1 MVHALSLLWHSVN
14 MRRTTSDND
23 KPWSSGLFGWP
34 KIRSFD
40 PSLTAVWTAHP
51 SQPLLALFDP
61 PVELA
66 SSGPR
71 GCLNLDGRIH
81 FPTIRF
87 AVLTR
92 IEIPHVSLEHAFDSG
107 GRGRARLWG

>member
-1 MVHALSLLWHSVN
+1 MS
-14 MRRTTSDND
+14 SDND

-81 FPTIRF
+81 FPAIRF

-92 IEIPHVSLEHAFDSG
+92 IEIPHDLIRTRFRFWRNGVRQTFWQGFGADP
-107 GRGRARLWG
+107 

>member
-1 MVHALSLLWHSVN
+1 MVQALSLLWHSVRAATRLASTSVVCANVN

-23 KPWSSGLFGWP
+23 KPWSSRLFGWP

-40 PSLTAVWTAHP
+40 PSLTAVWTAYSP
-51 SQPLLALFDP
+51 QPLLALFDP

-66 SSGPR
+66 SSGPP

-81 FPTIRF
+81 FPAIRF

-92 IEIPHVSLEHAFDSG
+92 IEIPHI
-107 GRGRARLWG
+107 

>member
-1 MVHALSLLWHSVN
+1 MVHALSLLWHSVS

-40 PSLTAVWTAHP
+40 PSLPAVWTAHP

-71 GCLNLDGRIH
+71 GCLNLDGADPLPGDPLRRTDSTRD
-81 FPTIRF
+81 PTCLIR
-87 AVLTR
+87 TR
-92 IEIPHVSLEHAFDSG
+92 FRFWRMRTRETLG
-107 GRGRARLWG
+107 

>member
-1 MVHALSLLWHSVN
+1 MVPPLSLLWHSVN
-14 MRRTTSDND
+14 MRQTTSEND
-23 KPWSSGLFGWP
+23 KPWSSRLFWWP

-40 PSLTAVWTAHP
+40 PSLTAVWTAYP

-71 GCLNLDGRIH
+71 GRLNLDGRLH
-81 FPTIRF
+81 FPAIRF

-92 IEIPHVSLEHAFDSG
+92 SEIPHT
-107 GRGRARLWG
+107 